1 MALPAGEVICTAIE
15 KVIYGQRAA
24 QAVAAEAER
33 LGARNVF
40 LVVSET
46 LDEQTDE
53 IAQVREALGNR
64 FAGQFKGIPPHGPRT
79 AIIEAA
85 DAAREAQADLIVTI
99 GGGTLTDA
107 GKIMLICLKYGIREH
122 DELEP
127 YHVYVNEAGSV
138 IKPELDAPDLRMIAV
153 PTTLSGGEFNPLG
166 GATDEKRK
174 LKQGYEQRL
183 LVPVSVILDPALTV
197 HTPEWLWMSTGV
209 RSLDHAMETLGSH
222 LSNDFC
228 DGMADS
234 AIRLLTDGLPRVKA
248 DPADL
253 EARLR
258 CQIGAWQSM
267 VPVVGGVPMG
277 ASHAI
282 GHVLGG
288 TCDVPHGYTSCVMA
302 PFVLEFNRP
311 VNAHRQERI
320 SEAFGAPQR
329 PASELADEF
338 ITSLGMPRSLA
349 AVGVSEDDLQQVAEY
364 TMEDFWARTN
374 PRPIEKPADVMEI
387 LRLAVG

>member
-1 MALPAGEVICTAIE
+1 MELPAGEVICTAIE
-15 KVIYGQRAA
+15 KVIYGQRTA

-33 LGARNVF
+33 LGASNVF
-40 LVVSET
+40 LVVSQS

-53 IAQVREALGNR
+53 IARVREALGNR
-64 FAGQFKGIPPHGPRT
+64 YAGQFKGIPPHGPRS

-85 DAAREAQADLIVTI
+85 NAAREAQTDLIVTI

-107 GKIMLICLKYGIREH
+107 GKIMLICLKYNIREH

-127 YHVYVNEAGSV
+127 YHVYVDDEGNV
-138 IKPELDAPDLRMIAV
+138 IKPEFEAPDLRMIAV

-228 DGMADS
+228 DGMAES

-311 VNAHRQERI
+311 VNGHRQQRI
-320 SEAFGAPQR
+320 SAAFGAAER

-338 ITSLGMPRSLA
+338 IGGLGMPRSLA
-349 AVGVSEDDLQQVAEY
+349 AVGVTESDLPQVAEY

-387 LRLAVG
+387 LRMAVG